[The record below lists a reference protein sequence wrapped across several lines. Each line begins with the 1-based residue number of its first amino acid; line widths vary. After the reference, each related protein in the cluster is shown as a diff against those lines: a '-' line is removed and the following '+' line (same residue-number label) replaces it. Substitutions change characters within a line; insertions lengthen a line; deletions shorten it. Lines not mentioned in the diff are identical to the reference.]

1 MNRDGE
7 LTLVETVSA
16 ENPSFLAL
24 DPTLTHLYS
33 VNENLAGRV
42 SAYAIDPAN
51 GTLAFLNTHRRTES
65 IRRISACIP
74 RAGISSRPTTSGDF
88 PVFRIESNGSI
99 GPMTDEFA
107 SEGNAP
113 APVRT
118 GRKVP
123 TRTRS

>member
-1 MNRDGE
+1 M
-7 LTLVETVSA
+7 ETVPA

-51 GTLAFLNTHRRTES
+51 GRLAFLNTQ
-65 IRRISACIP
+65 SANGKHTTHLSVHP
-74 RAGISSRPTTSGDF
+74 SGRYLLAANYTSGDF

-99 GPMTDEFA
+99 GAMTDEFA
-107 SEGNAP
+107 SEGNGTGP
-113 APVRT
+113 NPT
-118 GRKVP
+118 GRKAR